1 MQSINQST
9 LFGTLAFDPIIT
21 LGERNKAAF
30 KVKTEKPYKDQNS
43 GEWKSISEYTPCTVW
58 GIGAKAMEGAKAGD
72 LILVEGRTN
81 TRSWE
86 TEDGE
91 KKYSTEVNVSK
102 LTLLIEKTFQADPDE
117 EQPQQQEP
125 SVKRTEIKKLD
136 PLEEISIEDVPF

>member
-1 MQSINQST
+1 
-9 LFGTLAFDPIIT
+9 
-21 LGERNKAAF
+21 
-30 KVKTEKPYKDQNS
+30 
-43 GEWKSISEYTPCTVW
+43 
-58 GIGAKAMEGAKAGD
+58 MEGAKAGD

-125 SVKRTEIKKLD
+125 SVKRTEIKKSA
-136 PLEEISIEDVPF
+136 PQEEISIEDIPF